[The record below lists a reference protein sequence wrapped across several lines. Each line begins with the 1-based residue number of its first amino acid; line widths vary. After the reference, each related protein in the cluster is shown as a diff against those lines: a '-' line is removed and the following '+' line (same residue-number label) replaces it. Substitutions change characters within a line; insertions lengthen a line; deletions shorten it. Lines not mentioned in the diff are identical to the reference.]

1 MSLRVASFDIGIR
14 NMAYCVFS
22 IDTSSVSI
30 SDWGVINMLSD
41 APSSAPVCEVVL
53 EKKSKKTASQSSSAP
68 LCGKKA
74 KFHSPSGIA
83 ATTCFCAMH
92 AAKHGTW
99 ILPQKEHSLAYLRK
113 QKAEAIQS
121 IYQSLF
127 LLEPVERIRQK
138 TKPVLMDE
146 IHQWYEKTCFRPIV
160 ADRKKKTS
168 NDTDLITIGRT
179 MRDRLDAIDAFR
191 GVTHVV
197 IENQISPIATRM
209 KTVQGMLTQY
219 FLMREKCADGGG
231 APIDVEYVS
240 SCNKLKGFVPATTDV
255 TSQKDKYKQHKA
267 DSVRI
272 CTEMV
277 RENFPES
284 VDILSTS
291 TKKDDLADCF
301 LQGIWY
307 LQREN
312 IITYA
317 ENLKINIVRLS

>member
-1 MSLRVASFDIGIR
+1 MPIRVASFDIGIR

-22 IDTSSVSI
+22 IDATVSI
-30 SDWGVINMLSD
+30 LDWGVINMLSSD
-41 APSSAPVCEVVL
+41 APSFAPVCQVVL
-53 EKKSKKTASQSSSAP
+53 EQKSKKPTAKSSSAQ

-74 KFHSPSGIA
+74 KFCSPSGLA
-83 ATTCFCAMH
+83 ASTCFCAMH

-99 ILPQKEHSLAYLRK
+99 ILPQKEHSLAHLRK

-127 LLEPVERIRQK
+127 LLEPVERIRSK
-138 TKPVLMDE
+138 TKPVLTDE
-146 IHQWYEKTCFRPIV
+146 IRQWYEKTCFRPV
-160 ADRKKKTS
+160 AVEKKKKTS

-219 FLMREKCADGGG
+219 FLMREHCADGGG
-231 APIDVEYVS
+231 SPIDVEYVS
-240 SCNKLKGFVPATTDV
+240 SCNKLKGFTIPTTEV
-255 TSQKDKYKQHKA
+255 TTQKDKYKQHKA

-272 CTEMV
+272 CTEMI

-284 VDILSTS
+284 AYILSTS